1 MAPGDLLQWLS
12 LAQKTGTLSVTANGI
27 EKRIFFEKGRV
38 ISSASNDPRSYLG
51 QFLVSHGFI
60 DEVELKKA
68 MEVQAQSKILLGKIL
83 VTINAISEEDL
94 LRLLRLKAEEEIYEI
109 FLWKEGEF
117 HFKDDDL
124 PNMEMVRLQIDVT
137 GIIMEG
143 TRRIDE
149 WERIRKLVPNKSL
162 VPVMEKP
169 ADVSGLSEAQKR
181 IVQAINGHRSLEE
194 LVLESRSSHFV
205 VARMVFE
212 LVREGVVR
220 LIEPLPPPT
229 AKELTG
235 EVFAISSDEDEIAG
249 LLSKAQTALR
259 GGDFAKA
266 LRILKAAQNL
276 EPTNA
281 KVINAL
287 KGAEALIGAELSKEG
302 IVPSKIPRVIKS
314 FDEIGSMNFTPNEGF
329 ILSRIN
335 GMWDLGSIMKISPM
349 REIDALLIF
358 QRLLKDSIIQL
369 T

>member
-12 LAQKTGTLSVTANGI
+12 LAQKTGTLSVTAGGI

-109 FLWKEGEF
+109 FLWTEGEF
-117 HFKDDDL
+117 QFKDNEL
-124 PNMEMVRLQIDVT
+124 PNMEMVRLHIDVT

-149 WERIRKLVPNKSL
+149 WERIRQLVPGKTL

-169 ADVSGLSEAQKR
+169 ADVSALNEAQKR

-194 LVLESRSSHFV
+194 LTLESRSSHFV
-205 VARMVFE
+205 VAKMVFE
-212 LVREGVVR
+212 LIREGYVR
-220 LIEPLPPPT
+220 LVEPPPPP
-229 AKELTG
+229 KED
-235 EVFAISSDEDEIAG
+235 VFTVSSDEDEIAG
-249 LLSKAQTALR
+249 LLTKAQTALR
-259 GGDFAKA
+259 GGDFAKG

-276 EPTNA
+276 EPTNT
-281 KVINAL
+281 KVTNAL
-287 KGAEALIGAELSKEG
+287 KGAEALIGAELSKGG
-302 IVPSKIPRVIKS
+302 IVPSKIPKMIKT
-314 FDEIGSMNFTPNEGF
+314 FDQMGSMNFTPNEGF

-335 GMWDLGSIMKISPM
+335 GLWDLGSIMKISPM

-358 QRLLKDSIIQL
+358 QRLLKDSIIEL
-369 T
+369 A